1 MLTKS
6 GKSVHKSVNKYAN
19 NWWKKNVQ
27 KCQKVSFTQ
36 IFEFYTEVLKNY
48 LNNLFTFTNAYSYL
62 LNNSFTHFPHRTTNT
77 TTIFINNK
85 ETNF

>member
-1 MLTKS
+1 MLIKS

-19 NWWKKNVQ
+19 NRWKKNVQ
-27 KCQKVSFTQ
+27 KCQKLSFAQ
-36 IFEFYTEVLKNY
+36 KNEFYTEVLKNC
-48 LNNLFTFTNAYSYL
+48 LNILFTNKNAYSYL
-62 LNNSFTHFPHRTTNT
+62 LNDSFTHFPHRTTNT